1 MEGSMK
7 KHFWM
12 MGAGCAVLLLS
23 GLATMAQ
30 TITGSVRGT
39 VTDPSGAVVTGAK
52 VTATNVATGIATS
65 TTTDKSGLYNVQF
78 LPIGQYTITAT
89 ATGFDTTSIGPFR
102 LQIDQIAKID
112 VKLQVGKAATTV
124 KVTASSSPILNAEN
138 STLGTTISSNTL
150 QNMPM
155 NGQNVNFASMFVPGA
170 VDPTAAAMGGQMG
183 TERDTGIVGGQG
195 AEATPSFSGNRQQ
208 ANNYVLDGVEIN
220 ETLNNL
226 IGYNPSPYSIQEM
239 RVITGNAD
247 AEYGNVAGGEIV
259 MVTKS
264 GTNQFH
270 GNAWEYFENDGLTA
284 NTWAQNHAHAK
295 KQSFTQNQY
304 GGAVGGPLFRNKLF
318 FFGDYSGT
326 YHSIPPSQQVDS
338 VPDAKMRAGDFSE
351 VLAVEG
357 VQLYNNSNGTTNAT
371 PYVNNQ
377 NVPINN
383 PVAKYLFNTSNPG
396 SLPMPNNAA
405 NVYPGTVTSGNYIG
419 TTSSHQANNQGDI
432 RIDYTINSKDS
443 LMGKYTMG
451 DAYDATTQN
460 ALPTNFPLGDDYP
473 FKSAMLNWVH
483 TFSSALVNE
492 ARGGYSRVIWRQ
504 SIPSDPSGAYGNK
517 GDKVV
522 GVGFPFQS
530 QPVAGFTYMAI
541 GGIANCSNT
550 DDWSCN
556 LGTTTNADNYLNDL
570 NFDFGDNLTWVHGN
584 QIIKFGAQFVQYQ
597 QNFLTLSNL
606 GGPLGAFGYNG
617 NYTAGPSGSWPFADF
632 VTDQSNQGQIAGV
645 TSPFSQRQWRD
656 AYYVQDDWKV
666 LPNLTFN
673 LGLRYAFDQPIYEV
687 NDRMSSINLPKA
699 AFAPFSDYAINTS
712 PGAYPSWFELAGK
725 NGNSRALYNAV
736 YNEFMPRFGF
746 ALQINPRTVLRGGYG
761 ITDELEGTGTG
772 LRMTQ
777 NPPFQV
783 AFNQTAQAPSA
794 TSGGVPFNVATGF
807 ASVAGGGNQNAAIK
821 QGSQFDVWAPN
832 FRPALIQQF
841 NLTTQFMINNQTSVS
856 VGYVGEI
863 GQHLAVPMGV
873 NQYTNLP
880 PAPVNGGTA
889 CPNGAPL
896 GPNGGCNY
904 LVDPYDSVVG
914 PYGFIID
921 TESNGIEN
929 YNGMQVVL
937 QRQQTNG
944 LEYQLNY
951 TWSKS
956 MTDNAGYFGVDGSDQ
971 PDPLP
976 QNAYDLMGDYGPS
989 GTDTRHNLTG
999 TLVYQLPFGRQKQFG
1014 ANWNR
1019 LTDEALGGWEL
1030 SGDAML
1036 YTGLPVT
1043 MITFSP
1049 TGLTN
1054 SAQEND
1060 DGVERANQYT
1070 HMKIVHRSTKNWF
1083 GTDPSA
1089 VPCRDQGT
1097 ETNSLGAT
1105 CAYGLP
1111 GGPTL
1116 ADQFGNARVGTE
1128 RAPGFR
1134 QVDMSVFKAFQ
1145 IHGEQNVKFR
1155 MDAFNVF
1162 NLASYGPPKNNISS
1176 SSFGSIKNTLSPPR
1190 QIQFSAVYQF

>member
-1 MEGSMK
+1 MK
-7 KHFWM
+7 KLLTIMWYC
-12 MGAGCAVLLLS
+12 CAALLLS
-23 GLATMAQ
+23 GLAATAQ
-30 TITGSVRGT
+30 TITGTIRGT
-39 VTDPSGAVVTGAK
+39 VTDPSSAVVAGAK
-52 VTATNVATGIATS
+52 ITATNVATGITTA
-65 TTTDKSGLYNVQF
+65 TTTDRSGLYNIQF
-78 LPIGQYTITAT
+78 LPIGEYTISAT
-89 ATGFDTTSIGPFR
+89 AKGFSITSIGPFH
-102 LQIDQIAKID
+102 LQIDQIAKVDAKLQIGQATVRID
-112 VKLQVGKAATTV
+112 VR
-124 KVTASSSPILNAEN
+124 ASSSPILNVEN

-170 VDPTAAAMGGQMG
+170 VDPTAGAMGGQMG

-208 ANNYVLDGVEIN
+208 ANNYVLDGIEIN

-226 IGYNPSPYSIQEM
+226 IGYNPSPFSIQEM

-247 AEYGNVAGGEIV
+247 AEYGNVAGGEVV

-264 GTNQFH
+264 GTNKFH
-270 GNAWEYFENDGLTA
+270 GNAWEYFENDGLAA
-284 NTWAQNHAHAK
+284 NTWAQNHSHAK

-304 GGAVGGPLFRNKLF
+304 GGAVGGPIFKNKIF
-318 FFGDYSGT
+318 FFVDYSGT

-338 VPDAKMRAGDFSE
+338 VPDAKMRSGDFSE

-357 VQLYNNSNGTTNAT
+357 VQLYNNSAGTGNAT

-377 NVPINN
+377 VPITN
-383 PVAKYLFNTSNPG
+383 PVAKYLFNISNHG
-396 SLPMPNNAA
+396 SLPMPNNTA
-405 NVYPGTVTSGNYIG
+405 NVFPGTVTSGNYIG

-432 RIDYTINSKDS
+432 RVDYTINAGNS
-443 LMGKYTMG
+443 LMGKFTIG

-460 ALPTNFPLGDDYP
+460 ALPTNFPMGDDYP
-473 FKSAMLNWVH
+473 FKSTMLSWVH

-492 ARGGYSRVIWRQ
+492 ARGGYSRIIWHQ
-504 SIPSDPSGAYGNK
+504 SIPLDPSGAYGNT

-522 GVGFPFQS
+522 GIGYPFPA
-530 QPVAGFTYMAI
+530 QPVVGFTYMAI
-541 GGIANCSNT
+541 GGIANCSSS
-550 DDWSCN
+550 DDWSCH
-556 LGTTTNADNYLNDL
+556 LGTSTNADNKVNDVNL
-570 NFDFGDNLTWVHGN
+570 DFGDNLTWVHGN

-597 QNFLTLSNL
+597 QSFMTLSNL

-617 NYTAGPSGSWPFADF
+617 NYTADYTSAATGNWPFADF

-656 AYYVQDDWKV
+656 AYYVQDDWKIRH
-666 LPNLTFN
+666 NLTLN
-673 LGLRYAFDQPIYEV
+673 LGLRYGYDQPIYEV
-687 NDRMSSINLPKA
+687 NNRMSSVNLPLA
-699 AFAPFSDYAINTS
+699 AFAPFSDYAVNTS
-712 PGAYPSWFELAGK
+712 NPSWFELAGK
-725 NGNSRALYNAV
+725 NGNSRALYNPV
-736 YNEFMPRFGF
+736 YTEFMPRFGF
-746 ALQINPRTVLRGGYG
+746 ALQINRRAVLRGGYG
-761 ITDELEGTGTG
+761 VTDEMEGTGTG

-777 NPPFQV
+777 NPPFQT
-783 AFNQTAQAPSA
+783 AFNQTAQAPTA
-794 TSGGVPFNVATGF
+794 TSGGAPFNVGTGF
-807 ASVAGGGNQNAAIK
+807 ASVAAGGNQNASIQ
-821 QGSQFDVWAPN
+821 QGSQFDVWDPN
-832 FRPALIQQF
+832 FRPAVIQQF
-841 NLTTQFMINNQTSVS
+841 NLTTQFMIDNQTSVS
-856 VGYVGEI
+856 VGYVGEL

-873 NQYTNLP
+873 NQYTNLV
-880 PAPVNGGTA
+880 PAT
-889 CPNGAPL
+889 CPTV
-896 GPNGGCNY
+896 GPNGGCAHV
-904 LVDPYDSVVG
+904 VDPYDSVVG
-914 PYGFIID
+914 PYGFIIE
-921 TESNGIEN
+921 TQSNGIEN
-929 YNGMQVVL
+929 YNGMQAIL
-937 QRQQTNG
+937 QRQEANG

-951 TWSKS
+951 TWAKS

-976 QNAYDLMGDYGPS
+976 QDAYNLMGDYGPS
-989 GTDTRHNLTG
+989 GTDVRHNLTG
-999 TLVYQLPFGRQKQFG
+999 TMVYQLPFGHQKKFG

-1036 YTGLPVT
+1036 FSGLPVT

-1070 HMKIVHRSTKNWF
+1070 HMKIVNRSTAHWF

-1089 VPCRDQGT
+1089 VPCKNSGT
-1097 ETNSLGAT
+1097 QTNALGAN

-1134 QVDMSVFKAFQ
+1134 QVDLSLFKAFQ
-1145 IHGEQNVKFR
+1145 TYKGQNVKLR
-1155 MDAFNVF
+1155 VDAFNVF
-1162 NLASYGPPKNNISS
+1162 NLASYGPPRNNISS
-1176 SSFGSIKNTLSPPR
+1176 SSFGAIMNTLSPPR
-1190 QIQFSAVYQF
+1190 QIQFSVVYQF